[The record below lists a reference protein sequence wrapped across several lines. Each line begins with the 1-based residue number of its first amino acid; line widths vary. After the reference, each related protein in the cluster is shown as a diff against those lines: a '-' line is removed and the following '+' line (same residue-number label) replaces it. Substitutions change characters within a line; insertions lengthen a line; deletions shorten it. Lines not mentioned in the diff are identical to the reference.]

1 MALASYIIFSTNN
14 QAPPYIGA
22 QQQCLSMK
30 RIASFSLLALLL
42 LSCTKEPSKER
53 GREFTGP
60 VATLDATK
68 ITQTSAILNGEVDPS
83 ELVQGA
89 KIGFFLSTNENPSHE
104 NSSRQFKV
112 KLDKDSKFYYEVK
125 GLEFGTQ
132 YFFKAF
138 IKANGTYREGDVR
151 SFSTPDFK
159 FAAVDLGLSVKW
171 ANCNVGANAPEG
183 YGDFYAFGE
192 TEIKAKYDKYNYKWY
207 DKASDSVLEY
217 NYYSGGQ
224 ALNGLKNLLPEDDV
238 AHVKFGGKW
247 RIPRYEDWKELFD
260 NCSKKWTERN
270 GVMGAVFTARNGNSI
285 FIPASGSMEYGNE
298 VDARNVAGQY
308 WSATVQRGNMAFVA
322 IFDDGP
328 IGGGLSD
335 WERYNGYSV
344 RPVTE

>member
-53 GREFTGP
+53 GGEFTGP

-138 IKANGTYREGDVR
+138 IKANGTFREGDVR
-151 SFSTPDFK
+151 SF
-159 FAAVDLGLSVKW
+159 
-171 ANCNVGANAPEG
+171 
-183 YGDFYAFGE
+183 
-192 TEIKAKYDKYNYKWY
+192 
-207 DKASDSVLEY
+207 
-217 NYYSGGQ
+217 
-224 ALNGLKNLLPEDDV
+224 
-238 AHVKFGGKW
+238 
-247 RIPRYEDWKELFD
+247 
-260 NCSKKWTERN
+260 
-270 GVMGAVFTARNGNSI
+270 
-285 FIPASGSMEYGNE
+285 
-298 VDARNVAGQY
+298 
-308 WSATVQRGNMAFVA
+308 
-322 IFDDGP
+322 
-328 IGGGLSD
+328 
-335 WERYNGYSV
+335 
-344 RPVTE
+344 